1 MNAVALQLE
10 LRRGRVLIAWLAAVT
25 AAYAGFLSLFYA
37 NVAENA
43 AEFEKLLEVYPK
55 ELLIA
60 FGMEANFADPAVFL
74 SGYIYNFLWPLIAAI
89 AGIVLGTRIA
99 VDADRGFLDLALA
112 TPLTRVRHLGAS
124 IIVQVIGLALI
135 AAALVLAI
143 LAADLFI
150 EPDFPADRVAL
161 TALPAL
167 AFGLAVG
174 GPATLLAV
182 ALLDRGR
189 AAAIVAGV
197 LVLMYQLKVV
207 AALAPEWDV
216 LADVSVFH
224 YFDLKT
230 LLRTGEYPLGHSLLL
245 GGIGL
250 VSWGAALIAFRRR
263 DLAA

>member
-1 MNAVALQLE
+1 MNAAALRLE
-10 LRRGRVLIAWLAAVT
+10 LRRGRVLVAWLIAVT

-37 NVAENA
+37 NVAANA

-55 ELLIA
+55 EILIA

-99 VDADRGFLDLALA
+99 ADADRGFLDLALA

-124 IIVQVIGLALI
+124 IVVQVISLALV
-135 AAALVLAI
+135 AAALVVAI

-167 AFGLAVG
+167 VFGVAVA

-182 ALLDRGR
+182 VLLDRGR
-189 AAAIVAGV
+189 AAAVVAGV
-197 LVLMYQLKVV
+197 LVLMYLLNVI

-216 LADVSVFH
+216 LADLSAFH

-230 LLRTGEYPLGHSLLL
+230 LLRTGEYPVGHSLLL

-250 VSWGAALIAFRRR
+250 ASWVAALIVFRRR